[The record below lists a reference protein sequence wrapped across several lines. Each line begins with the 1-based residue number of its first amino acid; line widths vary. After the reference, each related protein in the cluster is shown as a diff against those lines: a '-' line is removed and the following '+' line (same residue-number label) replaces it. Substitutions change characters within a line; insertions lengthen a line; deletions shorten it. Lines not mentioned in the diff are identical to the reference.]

1 MAMRIKT
8 EYLPATD
15 TKGARIRVYGGGE
28 QATYAY
34 DYGSS
39 NPHRDA
45 AERFAGRPVSYV
57 SEAQRGYVYETTE

>member
-1 MAMRIKT
+1 MRIKT

-34 DYGSS
+34 DYGSN

-45 AERFAGRPVSYV
+45 AERFAGHPVSYV
-57 SEAQRGYVYETTE
+57 GETGRGYIYVTTE